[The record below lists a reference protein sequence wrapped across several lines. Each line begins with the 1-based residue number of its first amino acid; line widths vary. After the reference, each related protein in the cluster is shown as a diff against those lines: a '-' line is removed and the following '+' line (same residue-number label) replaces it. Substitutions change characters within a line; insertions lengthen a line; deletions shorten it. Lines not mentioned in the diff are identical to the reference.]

1 MAYTVISKTDAARSK
16 KYYLIEVSAG
26 RSVEF
31 KLDDGATESE
41 ITTVVDAFLA
51 DETLINENQ
60 AKLQKA
66 IDEAFLPDE
75 AKAE

>member
-31 KLDDGATESE
+31 KLDDEATESE
-41 ITTVVDAFLA
+41 ITTIVDDFLA
-51 DETLINENQ
+51 KETLEAEHR

-66 IDEAFLPDE
+66 IDDAFLPDE
-75 AKAE
+75 AK